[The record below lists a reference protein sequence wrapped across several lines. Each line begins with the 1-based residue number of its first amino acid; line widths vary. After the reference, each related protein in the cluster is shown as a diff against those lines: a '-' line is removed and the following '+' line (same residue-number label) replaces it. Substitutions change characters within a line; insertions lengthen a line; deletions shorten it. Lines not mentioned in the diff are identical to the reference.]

1 MIPAGK
7 LTKTV
12 DVQRATF
19 IDNEFGEPVETW
31 GVIKS
36 TRASVRPVT
45 GNEQFLVGL
54 KNEVSHKIDMRFI
67 PQLNLLPSDR
77 IVDVNRVY
85 EIEYILDYNE
95 RHQNIQILAKEKYY
109 D

>member
-7 LTKTV
+7 LTKTI
-12 DVQRATF
+12 DIQRATF

-31 GVIKS
+31 STIKS
-36 TRASVRPVT
+36 TRAGIRPVT

-67 PQLNLLPSDR
+67 PGVDLLPSDR
-77 IVDVNRVY
+77 IVDVSKTY
-85 EIEYILDYNE
+85 EIEYILDYAE
-95 RHQNIQILAKEKYY
+95 RHQNIQVLAKEKYY
-109 D
+109 G